1 MITFLRLYLSPSWGS
16 AERGLGK
23 SLLLPILQKAKL
35 RLWKQMV
42 ETGLEPTLRD
52 CWFEGLH
59 HGHSAQKYRLLPG
72 ELLPDLLLPFL
83 LPLSLLPFILLPSLS
98 SSNLFQVVLFVFLSF
113 FPWKEQ

>member
-42 ETGLEPTLRD
+42 ETGLEPTL
-52 CWFEGLH
+52 L
-59 HGHSAQKYRLLPG
+59 
-72 ELLPDLLLPFL
+72 
-83 LPLSLLPFILLPSLS
+83 
-98 SSNLFQVVLFVFLSF
+98 
-113 FPWKEQ
+113 